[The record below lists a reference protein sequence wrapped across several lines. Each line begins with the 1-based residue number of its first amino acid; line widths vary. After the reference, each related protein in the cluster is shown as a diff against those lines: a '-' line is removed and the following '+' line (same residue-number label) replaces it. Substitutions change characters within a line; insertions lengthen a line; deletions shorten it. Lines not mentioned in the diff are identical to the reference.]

1 MSNNKK
7 VDILKDCEK
16 LEINNLSKY
25 LICSSGEVWSKTLKK
40 CMRKQQDNKGYQYI
54 TLVNDDGKDVN
65 ISVHKLVAKAFYGN
79 RPNKHVVNHRDGNPS
94 NNHKSNLEWVTYS
107 KNTLHAIH
115 SGLSSICKEVSQYT
129 MEGKLITTFS
139 SAANACK
146 ELGICSSGIIKVC
159 KGKRNK
165 AGGFRWKYS
174 NVQIEK

>member
-1 MSNNKK
+1 M
-7 VDILKDCEK
+7 L
-16 LEINNLSKY
+16 
-25 LICSSGEVWSKTLKK
+25 SSGQ
-40 CMRKQQDNKGYQYI
+40 KQYTHFYI
-54 TLVNDDGKDVN
+54 
-65 ISVHKLVAKAFYGN
+65 HRLVANHFISNPQK
-79 RPNKHVVNHRDGNPS
+79 KKEVNHKDGNPS
-94 NNHKSNLEWVTYS
+94 KNHKSNLEWVTYS

-139 SAANACK
+139 SAADACK

-165 AGGFRWKYS
+165 GGGLRWKYS